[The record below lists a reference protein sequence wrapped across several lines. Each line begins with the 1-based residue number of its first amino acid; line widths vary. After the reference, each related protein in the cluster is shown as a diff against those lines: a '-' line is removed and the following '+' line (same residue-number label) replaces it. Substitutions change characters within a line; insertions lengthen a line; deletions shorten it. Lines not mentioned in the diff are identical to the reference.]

1 MDFTANKSQQS
12 DKASSIV
19 PELQYFPNDKS
30 DSDVQSQD
38 YLLAFKKKDDANTKA
53 DEKYKTFKR
62 RTKIVR

>member
-38 YLLAFKKKDDANTKA
+38 YLLAFKKKDDSKP
-53 DEKYKTFKR
+53 KL
-62 RTKIVR
+62 